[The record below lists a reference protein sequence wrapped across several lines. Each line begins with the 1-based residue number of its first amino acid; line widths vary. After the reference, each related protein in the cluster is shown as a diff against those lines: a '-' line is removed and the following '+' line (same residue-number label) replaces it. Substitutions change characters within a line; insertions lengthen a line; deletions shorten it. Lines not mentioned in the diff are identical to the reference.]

1 MKFRMLLFVT
11 CIIILLLLFAD
22 GLGMLHGIGNYNSKP
37 LSDSRNNNLIQHQE
51 TELKENSEK
60 PEQNELNNE
69 NLESDNMVTQD
80 IDSNKKY
87 EKDYVNLL
95 VLGLDEY
102 EARTDV
108 ILILNYSLQEGKLNI
123 LSIPR
128 DTKVYVNGKPEKIN
142 ALYLIGGVPM
152 VRDRIKKITG
162 LTTDYY
168 VTLNFKG
175 FRKIIDILDGVEFD
189 VPINMNYDDPVQNL
203 HIHIKK
209 GKQILNGRQAEGLV
223 RFRKGNNNESGYE
236 DGDIGRIRMQQE
248 FIKAFIKQKLK
259 IKYISKADEI
269 FNILREYMK
278 TNIEIYDVRYYLKGL
293 RNFDYD
299 QIKSYTLPGDS
310 VFQNKLWYFIHDDN
324 KTRQLINDNF
334 YR

>member
-1 MKFRMLLFVT
+1 
-11 CIIILLLLFAD
+11 
-22 GLGMLHGIGNYNSKP
+22 
-37 LSDSRNNNLIQHQE
+37 
-51 TELKENSEK
+51 
-60 PEQNELNNE
+60 
-69 NLESDNMVTQD
+69 MVTQD

-189 VPINMNYDDPVQNL
+189 VPINMN
-203 HIHIKK
+203 
-209 GKQILNGRQAEGLV
+209 
-223 RFRKGNNNESGYE
+223 
-236 DGDIGRIRMQQE
+236 
-248 FIKAFIKQKLK
+248 
-259 IKYISKADEI
+259 
-269 FNILREYMK
+269 
-278 TNIEIYDVRYYLKGL
+278 
-293 RNFDYD
+293 
-299 QIKSYTLPGDS
+299 
-310 VFQNKLWYFIHDDN
+310 
-324 KTRQLINDNF
+324 
-334 YR
+334 